1 MQNIYL
7 FHGEDSY
14 TSGKKALHW
23 REEFEKKYG
32 DLNTEILEGE
42 TLTAGGFMEAV
53 NTLPF
58 LSEKKFIMVGN
69 AFAHAPAE
77 ELRLIAEKLEEVPDH
92 CVVVFIERNKAD
104 QRTLL
109 FKTLKKH
116 GQVMD
121 FSPPDEH
128 HLVGWIVSE
137 TQKKGGVISSRTA
150 GHLAQT
156 VGPDLWQMSQEIEKL
171 IINTNGRE
179 ITINDVNTLASPNIE
194 TTIFILTD
202 NLGLKKRKES
212 LQSLKKLIDSGA
224 NLIPSIFTI
233 GGHFRTLIQ
242 VKDCLGKNMQ
252 KPAIIKR
259 LKKHPFAVSKA
270 IDQCKNFTPQSLEQ
284 IYQKLLEID
293 IAIKTGKIKMTT
305 EDQSEL
311 RLSLEKIIAD
321 FCASPAR

>member
-1 MQNIYL
+1 MKNIYL

-14 TSGKKALHW
+14 TSVKKALHW

-42 TLTAGGFMEAV
+42 DLTAGGFMEAV

-58 LSEKKFIMVGN
+58 LSEKKFILVRN
-69 AFAHAPAE
+69 AFADTETE
-77 ELRLIAEKLEEVPDH
+77 ELKLIAEKLENVPDH
-92 CVVVFIERNKAD
+92 CVVVFIERSKAD

-109 FKTLKKH
+109 FKKLKKH
-116 GQVMD
+116 GQIMD
-121 FSPPDEH
+121 FFPPDEY
-128 HLVGWIVSE
+128 HLINWITEE
-137 TQKKGGVISSRTA
+137 TRKKGGIISSQTA
-150 GHLAQT
+150 GYLAQT
-156 VGPDLWQMSQEIEKL
+156 VGTNLWQMNQEIEKL
-171 IINTNGRE
+171 IINADGRE
-179 ITINDVNTLASPNIE
+179 ISKKDVDELTSPNIE

-202 NLGLKKRKES
+202 NLGLKKRRAS

-233 GGHFRTLIQ
+233 ASHFRTLIQ
-242 VKDCLGKNMQ
+242 VKECLSKNMQ
-252 KPAIIKR
+252 KPAIIKK
-259 LKKHPFAVSKA
+259 LKKHPFAITKA
-270 IDQCKNFTPQSLEQ
+270 IDQCKNFTPQSLKE

-293 IAIKTGKIKMTT
+293 IAMKTGKIKMTT

-321 FCASPAR
+321 FCSVPGR